1 MAGVLSFG
9 SNIFFQFSNLF
20 IHEIEVLCGYMM
32 GDIKRLFDPKSV
44 ALIGASEEE
53 GSVGYTL
60 MKNLLVGEEQRKVYP
75 VNPNRPSVFGVKC
88 YPSVKDV
95 PEHVDLAVVAVPAKI
110 VPNIIEQCGEAG
122 VDGVIIISAGFKETG
137 EEGKKLEERIDSIR
151 QRYGMRI
158 LGPNCMGVVRPHIAL
173 NATFLRK
180 VPEPGQIAFVSQ
192 SGALGAAILDW
203 AIDAHIGFSMFV
215 SLGSML
221 DIDFG
226 DVIDYL
232 GNDPHTKSI
241 IIYMESIGNAK
252 KFMSAAR
259 GFAMTKPIIV
269 IKAGR
274 FSESARAATSHTGA
288 LAGDDAIYDAS
299 FKRAGV
305 VRVVEVEDMFNC
317 ASVLDTN
324 LLPEGPSLAV
334 ITNAGGP
341 GVMAADAIVENK
353 LVLAELSKEAI
364 DSLNSFLPSH
374 WSKSNPVDI
383 LGDAD
388 VGRYVKAVELFMFDK
403 NVDGILIIYTPQGA
417 ASPKALAEALVE
429 RVKRRL
435 KPVLCV
441 WIGGSDLDEARQ
453 ILYQNDIPT
462 YSTPEDAVRTYM
474 YMYNYK
480 RNLEL
485 LYETPEL
492 LSVDWNPPKNNLKVL
507 IRRVAKEGRD
517 VLTEDEAER
526 FLEGY
531 GIQVPPHAIV
541 KDPEEAIYIARG
553 IGYPVVVKVL
563 SQDVIHKSDV
573 GGVVVGIRSDEE
585 LIRASDSMVK
595 FLKERVP
602 NARIKGFY
610 LQKMVA
616 PIDYELIIGCKKD
629 PYFGSAILFGM
640 GGIGVEVFKDFSIGL
655 PPLNQ
660 TLARRLIEETKVY
673 QMLKGYRNKP
683 AADMRQLEET
693 LVKFSNLVVDFPEI
707 SEMDVNPLVISNGKV
722 YALDARIVIDRN
734 ALAYSDKDLFRH
746 MVIIPYPSEN
756 VTLWT
761 LRDGTEVLIRP
772 IRPEDEPLWVDFVKG
787 LSEESL
793 RNRFFYVLK
802 EITREMIIRYCHI
815 DYDREIAF
823 VAELRKDGQRKLI
836 GISRLIMDPD
846 KRNGEFAVAIADEY
860 QGKGLGHKMVDML
873 IGVAQKQGLDR
884 IYGVVLSSNKRMLEL
899 CSNLGFDLKMLS
911 EEETLVSMHL
921 K

>member
-1 MAGVLSFG
+1 
-9 SNIFFQFSNLF
+9 
-20 IHEIEVLCGYMM
+20 M
-32 GDIKRLFDPKSV
+32 GDIRKLFDPKSV

-53 GSVGYTL
+53 GSVGQTL
-60 MKNLLVGEEQRKVYP
+60 MKNLLAGKGRRSVYP
-75 VNPNRPSVFGVKC
+75 VNPNRPSVFGMKC
-88 YPSVKDV
+88 YPTIKEV

-110 VPNIIEQCGEAG
+110 VPSVVEQCGEVG
-122 VDGVIIISAGFKETG
+122 VDGVVIISAGFREAG
-137 EEGKKLEERIDSIR
+137 EEGRKLEERIESIR

-158 LGPNCMGVVRPHIAL
+158 LGPNCMGVVRPHVNL
-173 NATFLRK
+173 NATFLRR

-192 SGALGAAILDW
+192 SGALGAAILDR

-221 DIDFG
+221 DVDFG
-226 DVIDYL
+226 DVINYL
-232 GNDPHTKSI
+232 GNDPYTKSI

-259 GFAMTKPIIV
+259 GFARTKPIIV

-274 FSESARAATSHTGA
+274 FSESAKAAASHTGA

-305 VRVVEVEDMFNC
+305 VRVKEIEDMFNC

-324 LLPEGPSLAV
+324 LLPEGARLAV
-334 ITNAGGP
+334 VTNAGGP
-341 GVMAADAIVENK
+341 GVMAADAVVENR
-353 LVLAELSKEAI
+353 LALASLSKETF
-364 DSLNSFLPSH
+364 DSLNSFLPPH

-388 VGRYVKAVELFMFDK
+388 IARYVKALELLLSDK
-403 NVDGILIIYTPQGA
+403 NVDGILVIYTPQGA
-417 ASPKALAEALVE
+417 APPKELAESLVE
-429 RVKRRL
+429 KVKRRR

-441 WIGGSDLDEARQ
+441 WIGGSDLDDARQ

-462 YSTPEDAVRTYM
+462 YNTPEDAVRTYM
-474 YMYNYK
+474 YMYIYK

-492 LSVDWNPPKNNLKVL
+492 LSVDWHPPKNNLKVL
-507 IRRVAKEGRD
+507 IGRVAKEGRY

-531 GIQVPPHAIV
+531 NIQVPPHAV
-541 KDPEEAIYIARG
+541 AKDSEEAAYLAHE

-563 SQDVIHKSDV
+563 SQDVLHKSDV
-573 GGVVVGIRSDEE
+573 GGVVVGIRSDDE
-585 LIRASDSMVK
+585 LRRAVDSMTK
-595 FLKERVP
+595 RIRESMP
-602 NARIKGFY
+602 NARLKGFY
-610 LQKMVA
+610 LQKMIE
-616 PIDYELIIGCKKD
+616 PIDYELIVGCKKD
-629 PYFGSAILFGM
+629 PYFGSVILFGM
-640 GGIGVEVFKDFSIGL
+640 GGIGVEIFNDFSIGL

-660 TLARRLIEETKVY
+660 TLARRLIEDTKAY
-673 QMLKGYRNKP
+673 QMLRGYRNKP
-683 AADMRQLEET
+683 AVDIKQLEET
-693 LVKFSNLVVDFPEI
+693 LVRFSNLVVDFPEI
-707 SEMDVNPLVISNGKV
+707 SEMDVNPLVVSNNNM

-734 ALAYSDKDLFRH
+734 ALTHGKHDFFRH
-746 MVIIPYPSEN
+746 MVIMPYPTEH
-756 VTLWT
+756 VILWT

-772 IRPEDEPLWVDFVKG
+772 IRPEDEPLWVEFVRG

-802 EITREMIIRYCHI
+802 EITRDMIIRYCNI
-815 DYDREIAF
+815 DYDRELAL
-823 VAELRKDGQRKLI
+823 VAELRKDGRRRFI

-846 KRNGEFAVAIADEY
+846 KKNGEFAIVVADEY
-860 QGKGLGHKMVDML
+860 QGKGLGHKLVDML
-873 IGVAQKQGLDR
+873 IGVAQDQELER
-884 IYGVVLSSNKRMLEL
+884 IYGVVLSSNRRMLEL
-899 CSNLGFDLKMLS
+899 CSNLGFEMRRLS
-911 EEETLVSMHL
+911 EEETLVYMHL